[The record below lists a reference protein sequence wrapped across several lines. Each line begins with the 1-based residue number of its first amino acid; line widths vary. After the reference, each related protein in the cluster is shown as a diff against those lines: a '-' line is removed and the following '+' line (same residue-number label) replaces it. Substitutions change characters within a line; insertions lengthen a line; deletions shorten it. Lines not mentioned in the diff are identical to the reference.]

1 MTGQPRNAASG
12 DFGNLEMTDTKAR
25 LAVVNATLRQLRAIV
40 PAIETNAECS
50 LIREGSEK
58 KTPTS
63 NACGRHVAKLWM
75 HLPQGLGLAL
85 LLAVVLTPSV
95 GWACACGCGV
105 FDVGTGLMLPE
116 GAGGMVYV
124 NYDYQ
129 DQDHNWHGTSSAPDA
144 NNDDKEI
151 RTHFV
156 TVGLQYM
163 FDRSWGLQV
172 EVPYDDRYFK
182 TTGGATGSDIVS
194 LDWAALGD
202 IRVQGIYTGF
212 SEDLSSG
219 VTFGFKLPTGDYT
232 HNDAFGDVDRDSE
245 LGTGSTD
252 ILLGGFHRQNLQSI
266 DGLSWFAQAELDLPV
281 ITRNEYRPGIE
292 LDTAAGIYYKGWVLR
307 SVKITPV
314 AQVIGSERT
323 SDGGANAAHPVAS
336 GYQRIMLSPGVEFDL
351 HPVSVYAD
359 VEVPVF
365 QDFRGNQVVAPWLL
379 KAVISY
385 HF

>member
-1 MTGQPRNAASG
+1 MTGEPHNAASG
-12 DFGNLEMTDTKAR
+12 DFGILEMTETITR
-25 LAVVNATLRQLRAIV
+25 LAVVNAAHRRRRTIV
-40 PAIETNAECS
+40 PMTGTNAECS
-50 LIREGSEK
+50 LTREGPEERI
-58 KTPTS
+58 PTS
-63 NACGRHVAKLWM
+63 NALGRRFAKLWM
-75 HLPQGLGLAL
+75 HLPHGLGLAS
-85 LLAVVLTPSV
+85 LLAVVLAPSA

-105 FDVGTGLMLPE
+105 FDVATSSMFPE
-116 GAGGMVYV
+116 GAGGMVFLE
-124 NYDYQ
+124 YDYQ
-129 DQDHNWHGTSSAPDA
+129 DQDRNWHGTSGAPAAD
-144 NNDDKEI
+144 NDDKEI

-156 TVGLQYM
+156 TAGLQYL
-163 FDRSWGLQV
+163 FDRSWGIQV

-182 TTGGATGSDIVS
+182 TTGGASGSDIVA

-202 IRVQGIYTGF
+202 IRVEGIYTGF
-212 SEDLSSG
+212 SEDLTSG

-232 HNDAFGDVDRDSE
+232 HNDAFGDLDRDTE

-292 LDTAAGIYYKGWVLR
+292 LNVAAGMYYKGWFLGR
-307 SVKITPV
+307 MKISPV

-323 SDGGANAAHPVAS
+323 SDGGASADTPNT
-336 GYQRIMLSPGVEFDL
+336 GYQRVLLSPGVEFDM

-359 VEVPVF
+359 VELPVF
-365 QDFRGNQVVAPWLL
+365 ENFRGNQVVAPVLF
-379 KAVISY
+379 KVIMSY